1 MKKNGFEDKRLLEAV
16 DHIDKKYIS
25 EALGYYDNIEK
36 SVPKRRV
43 GYILSLAACLALLV
57 AAVPLITYLIPRIG
71 TAVGIGT
78 SDGPAGAV
86 GSSDMLSENE
96 QSTEDLGIPEPEGG
110 LTFIEHVG
118 EVPEEFKKI
127 VEDDLF
133 SSADIYGDILLT
145 YRHGENSDLIRI
157 LDKAGN
163 ILGEI
168 VIDDPL
174 SYLSQFIQC
183 SDGNFLAVVTTR
195 IMTESGSLT
204 TYIKLVKFDSRG
216 KVIFNCDYQGYS
228 TEVFRDIVEVDDGY
242 IFIGIR
248 YVKTTASKRSQID
261 IAAIKLSADGKV
273 ENYIEF
279 GGNDH
284 DTVRYI
290 EKTENGIR
298 LYFVMREQGE
308 EKTSSFQKYDLDSH
322 LNITKRTEI
331 TEEEIP
337 DDDKPWF
344 TIDGKP
350 YYHYE
355 DFFEDYDRKKI
366 FSYTVIEYGDFVI
379 AVYDRFTS
387 TMTFPEYAISSTISP
402 LSYYTER
409 VYAAYTK
416 QGKLIWR
423 TAFDTSN
430 YEFIKEL
437 LDKQNKN

>member
-1 MKKNGFEDKRLLEAV
+1 MMNDSGVPKIWYNGDYNVYNSYPTFLRMAIDTMDGYLDAYRVASQNGIACQTWRDALEAFGEFLLNAQNDDGSYYRCYNWSGTVYKNG
-16 DHIDKKYIS
+16 
-25 EALGYYDNIEK
+25 DN
-36 SVPKRRV
+36 
-43 GYILSLAACLALLV
+43 
-57 AAVPLITYLIPRIG
+57 
-71 TAVGIGT
+71 
-78 SDGPAGAV
+78 
-86 GSSDMLSENE
+86 
-96 QSTEDLGIPEPEGG
+96 GIPEPEGG

-127 VEDDLF
+127 VEDNLF
-133 SSADIYGDILLT
+133 SGAEIYGDILLT
-145 YRHGENSDLIRI
+145 YRNGENRDLIRI

-355 DFFEDYDRKKI
+355 DFFEDYDRKKTL
-366 FSYTVIEYGDFVI
+366 SYTVIEYDDFVI
-379 AVYDRFTS
+379 ATYSRFTS
-387 TMTFPEYAISSTISP
+387 TMTFPEHAISSSISP

>member
-110 LTFIEHVG
+110 LSFIEHVG

-127 VEDDLF
+127 VEDNLF
-133 SSADIYGDILLT
+133 SGADIYGDILIT
-145 YRHGENSDLIRI
+145 YRNRDNNDLIRI
-157 LDKAGN
+157 LDKSGKVM
-163 ILGEI
+163 GEI
-168 VIDDPL
+168 VIDEPR
-174 SYLSQFIQC
+174 SYFYRSIQC
-183 SDGNFLAVVTTR
+183 SDGNFIAFIDTR
-195 IMTESGSLT
+195 DAIDSAIR
-204 TYIKLVKFDSRG
+204 IKLIKFDKHG
-216 KVIFNCDYQGYS
+216 KVLFDNNYQYS
-228 TEVFRDIVEVDDGY
+228 RDVFQNIVEVDDG
-242 IFIGIR
+242 FICIGTR
-248 YVKTTASKRSQID
+248 AVKTAASKRSQND
-261 IAAIKLSADGKV
+261 IAVIKLSADGKV

-279 GGNDH
+279 GGNDY
-284 DTVRYI
+284 DTIHHV
-290 EKTENGIR
+290 EKTGNGAR

-308 EKTSSFQKYDLDSH
+308 KKTSSWQRYDFDSN

-331 TEEEIP
+331 TENDVPNE
-337 DDDKPWF
+337 DDPWF

-350 YYHYE
+350 YYRYE
-355 DFFEDYDRKKI
+355 YFFEDYDRKKN
-366 FSYTVIEYGDFVI
+366 FSYTVIEYDDFVI
-379 AVYDRFTS
+379 ATYSRFTS
-387 TMTFPEYAISSTISP
+387 TMTFPEYAISSSISP

-423 TAFDTSN
+423 TAFDTSD